1 MSNNLL
7 AVNLVIFVACFTQGL
22 TGFGLGLVTMSM
34 LPALIGLHSATPFVA
49 LTGVVLELIMLI
61 RYRESLQFKSIA
73 KLLSAS
79 VLAIPVGVF
88 ILGRVDEKLALFTLG
103 AITTAY
109 ALYALIG
116 FRLPELQHPIWAWI
130 FGAAGGLLGGAYNT
144 SGPPVILYGNCR
156 RWMPFEFKSN
166 LAGYFLV
173 ISSMAASAHWVTG
186 NLTPGVVSY
195 FLSTSPALLLGFL
208 LSQYMDRWLNPE
220 LFRRIVLVLLVLLG
234 IRLML

>member
-1 MSNNLL
+1 
-7 AVNLVIFVACFTQGL
+7 
-22 TGFGLGLVTMSM
+22 
-34 LPALIGLHSATPFVA
+34 
-49 LTGVVLELIMLI
+49 MLI

-73 KLLSAS
+73 KLMSAS
-79 VLAIPVGVF
+79 ILAIPIGVFYLGKVDERVALF
-88 ILGRVDEKLALFTLG
+88 ILGVV
-103 AITTAY
+103 TTAY

-144 SGPPVILYGNCR
+144 AGPPVILYGNCR
-156 RWMPFEFKSN
+156 RWSPFEFKSN

-173 ISSMAASAHWVTG
+173 GSSMAASTHWVSG
-186 NLTPGVVSY
+186 NLTSDVILY
-195 FLSTSPALLLGFL
+195 FLLTLPALILGFL

-220 LFRRIVLVLLVLLG
+220 LFRKIVLVLLVLLG